1 MQRTAGIIVAEEN
14 LEHGDHFKIPRCK
27 PAVAT
32 RKGRNVFGSRDSE
45 AVLLQSGVHCV
56 TAGKQLV
63 RCDAK
68 SADTCGAAQGVGD
81 E

>member
-1 MQRTAGIIVAEEN
+1 MQRTGAIIVAEEN
-14 LEHGDHFKIPRCK
+14 LEHGDHSLEIMIPNLQLPR
-27 PAVAT
+27 
-32 RKGRNVFGSRDSE
+32 GRVVTYSDREIQKQFCY
-45 AVLLQSGVHCV
+45 CV

-63 RCDAK
+63 RCDAE